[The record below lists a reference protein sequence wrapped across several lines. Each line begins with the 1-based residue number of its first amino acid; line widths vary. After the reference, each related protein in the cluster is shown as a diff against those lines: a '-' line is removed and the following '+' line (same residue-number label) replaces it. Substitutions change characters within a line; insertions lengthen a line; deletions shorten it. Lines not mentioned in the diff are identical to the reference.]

1 MIDEDRW
8 KGAPEA
14 MSKNK
19 NRRFPALNDW
29 YLWSEVTRSVSP
41 LPSRA
46 LVAAARAEFEAE
58 RAQQNPVPSA
68 LGAKKTGSIK
78 PGRAGGRAVPV
89 WSPASAPVHQART
102 EPLVAAIEPRLHRNL
117 RRGLTPI
124 DAKIDLHGMRQEEA
138 RSALHRFVAARLAR
152 GDRTVLVITGRGL
165 KKTGFGA
172 IEQRGVLRHMLPLWL
187 CEPAL
192 APHIAGYR
200 VSAPRHGGE
209 GAYYVRLKRPKP

>member
-1 MIDEDRW
+1 
-8 KGAPEA
+8 

-41 LPSRA
+41 LSSRA
-46 LVAAARAEFEAE
+46 LLAAARAGVALE
-58 RAQQNPVPSA
+58 REQQEHEPPRA
-68 LGAKKTGSIK
+68 GAKKTRSLK
-78 PGRAGGRAVPV
+78 PGRALNAPVPV
-89 WSPASAPVHQART
+89 WSPASSPVHQA
-102 EPLVAAIEPRLHRNL
+102 PVGPFVPAIEPHLHRKL

-124 DAKIDLHGMRQEEA
+124 DAKLDLHGMGRDEA

-152 GDRTVLVITGRGL
+152 GDRTVLVITGKGL

-172 IEQRGVLRHMLPLWL
+172 IEQRGVLRHMLPVWL
-187 CEPAL
+187 REPAL
-192 APHIAGYR
+192 APHIAGCR

-209 GAYYVRLKRPKP
+209 GAFYVRLKRPKP

>member
-1 MIDEDRW
+1 MAKR
-8 KGAPEA
+8 
-14 MSKNK
+14 KNPL
-19 NRRFPALNDW
+19 FPALDDW
-29 YLWSEVTRSVSP
+29 HLWSEVTRSVSP
-41 LPSRA
+41 LSSAA
-46 LVAAARAEFEAE
+46 LLAAARAGFALE
-58 RAQQNPVPSA
+58 REPQERQVSKA
-68 LGAKKTGSIK
+68 GAKKARSLK
-78 PGRAGGRAVPV
+78 PGRAGNKAVPV
-89 WSPASAPVHQART
+89 WSPASSPVHQAPT
-102 EPLVAAIEPRLHRNL
+102 ESFVPGIEPRLHRKL

-152 GDRTVLVITGRGL
+152 GDRTVLVITGKGL

-172 IEQRGVLRHMLPLWL
+172 IEQRGVLRHMLALWL